1 MTFIS
6 VRIDQELYRSAQIEG
21 KANLRSADQQINFWA
36 TLGKN
41 VLANLDLPTE
51 FGAQLLTE
59 KDATTTP
66 FNFNK

>member
-1 MTFIS
+1 MTS
-6 VRIDQELYRSAQIEG
+6 VSVLIDQELYRSAQIEG

-41 VLANLDLPTE
+41 ALANPDLPTK
-51 FGAQLLTE
+51 FIAQLLTE
-59 KDATTTP
+59 KDDKTTP